1 MSIRFFVPL
10 ALALSTPVLAA
21 DPPPPC
27 NSSERS
33 HDFDFWI
40 GEWDV
45 YAGDQLAGTNSIRPL
60 MDGCVLQEQWK
71 GAKGSEG
78 TSFNF
83 YDPQRKAW
91 RQVWVWRQGSTL
103 ELEGKLD
110 GRAMVLSGS
119 SKQANGA
126 DVLNRITWTPNADG
140 SVRQHWQ
147 TSGDGGVTW
156 ADSFDGRYV
165 RRANTDAEAIRAAVL
180 DYANSA
186 YLVQPELIDRSVHPK
201 LQKVGY
207 IKRADA
213 PTHREAFMNFDQLRD
228 LVSKWNKEG
237 RFDAATARRDIRVID
252 QLDVTAVARLDA
264 EWGVD
269 YFHLAKIEGQW
280 KIVNVI
286 WQTVP

>member
-1 MSIRFFVPL
+1 
-10 ALALSTPVLAA
+10 
-21 DPPPPC
+21 
-27 NSSERS
+27 
-33 HDFDFWI
+33 
-40 GEWDV
+40 
-45 YAGDQLAGTNSIRPL
+45 

-91 RQVWVWRQGSTL
+91 RQLWVWRAGTTL
-103 ELEGKLD
+103 ELEGKLNES
-110 GRAMVLSGS
+110 GAMVLSGP

-126 DVLNRITWTPNADG
+126 EVLNRITWTANADG

-147 TSGDGGVTW
+147 TSGDGGTTW
-156 ADSFDGRYV
+156 TDSFDGRYV
-165 RRANTDAEAIRAAVL
+165 KRTPPSTPAASDTQAIHAAVL

-207 IKRADA
+207 IKRADE

-269 YFHLAKIEGQW
+269 YFHLAKIEGTW
-280 KIVNVI
+280 KIVNVV
-286 WQTVP
+286 WQTGP